1 MALYANADPGVW
13 SKKTFFNKGYEFD
26 TDINFGVLNI
36 VGSRFVV
43 PGDIWKL
50 QNRMLLR
57 FQPQWAPFFTPI
69 TAKLRYWFVPLRLLE
84 ENTELI
90 ITGSKNGK
98 LWKSGDLTQLPVFD
112 ELWKYEK
119 SATTGHH
126 QVKKGGIC
134 EQMFGLPTG
143 IDMSS
148 HAKERCTPAL
158 YWVKAYYRIWFD
170 YYRDE
175 NMFEYDDFD
184 EWWESILD
192 EGAIGQLDLLPV
204 NWKKDYLTSALIA
217 QQKGVAP
224 VLNPFVN
231 NPQLSIPVQWIG
243 TTAEYSGTNKSLRDV
258 FPQFIP
264 SDSSDMYLQQGQNQ
278 GILSPGTDMTN
289 KANLA
294 SSQRADLNILT
305 AEGNYTNLLGVNS
318 TSLKEIQ
325 GGFSAPELRI
335 LFAQQKVFERLM
347 RCGSR
352 YTEYLMS
359 NFGCSPADGTLQRAQ
374 YLGGYTQPIV
384 TSEVLQ
390 TGPASGEGA
399 PSVGTQ
405 RGHSIS
411 AGVGNGGTHMFKEFG
426 VLLATLSVMPKAQ
439 YTQGID
445 REYCLKERFD
455 FPNPSYQFLSEDE
468 VMNGEVYYSNDG
480 ENDNTFGFQ
489 EMYAWLKTSRDKVL
503 GNLRGDEAYYTMARF
518 FNSRPN
524 LNNQF
529 VQTTGDSAN
538 FARPF
543 TVTSAPP
550 IILRNANI
558 WKPWRNFAR
567 SGTPSL
573 IDHF

>member
-1 MALYANADPGVW
+1 MSLFVNADPGVW
-13 SKKTFFNKGYEFD
+13 NKKSFFNKGYEVD
-26 TDINFGVLNI
+26 SDINFGVLNI
-36 VGSRFVV
+36 IGSRFVV

-50 QNRMLLR
+50 QNRVLLR
-57 FQPQWAPFFTPI
+57 FNPQYAPFFTPI
-69 TAKLRYWFVPLRLLE
+69 SAKIRYWFVPLRLLE
-84 ENTELI
+84 DNTELI

-98 LWKSGDLTQLPVFD
+98 LYQSGDLTKLPKFD
-112 ELWKYEK
+112 GLWKYEN
-119 SATTGHH
+119 SSTTGHH
-126 QVKKGGIC
+126 QCKKYSIV
-134 EQMFGLPTG
+134 EQMFGMPVG
-143 IDMSS
+143 VDMSS
-148 HAKERCTPAL
+148 YPNERMTPAL
-158 YWVKAYYRIWFD
+158 YWIKAYYRIWFD

-175 NMFEYDDFD
+175 NLMAYDDFD
-184 EWWESILD
+184 DWWSDILSK
-192 EGAIGQLDLLPV
+192 GAIGQEDLLPV
-204 NWKKDYLTSALIA
+204 NWKKDYLTSSLVS

-231 NPQLSIPVQWIG
+231 NPQLSLPVSTISHSVFSENTKPG
-243 TTAEYSGTNKSLRDV
+243 DV
-258 FPQFIP
+258 FTGFDL
-264 SDSSDMYLQQGQNQ
+264 SDGYLMNKVNSPYTYAGSTLGASGADVPWSS
-278 GILSPGTDMTN
+278 SS
-289 KANLA
+289 
-294 SSQRADLNILT
+294 SSQPFD
-305 AEGNYTNLLGVNS
+305 LLGIN
-318 TSLKEIQ
+318 TDSLKSVQ

-352 YTEYLMS
+352 YTEFLMS

-390 TGPASGEGA
+390 TGTDSSYP
-399 PSVGTQ
+399 VGTQ

-411 AGVGNGGTHMFKEFG
+411 AGVGSGGTHLFKEFG
-426 VLLATLSVMPKAQ
+426 VLIATLSVMPKAQ

-468 VMNGEVYYSNDG
+468 VMNGEVYYDADG

-489 EMYAWLKTSRDKVL
+489 EMYAWLKSSRDKII
-503 GNLRGDEAYYTMARF
+503 GDLRGNQAYYTMARF

-524 LNNQF
+524 LNETFIQA
-529 VQTTGDSAN
+529 VGDTAN

-543 TVTSAPP
+543 SVLNEPP
-550 IILRNANI
+550 IIMRNANI